1 MSFKFL
7 RDRTNQKPKIGIWG
21 KVKKDKD
28 RDGET
33 MWDESKFLTPKAKPE
48 TAANVTGQ
56 QVSTHTTTGA
66 VQVLDILIK
75 KRISKAQKKKK
86 KKYKPQKQN
95 RKKSLLHS
103 QQMVGECNVV
113 CERES
118 EIKVLSVCQISDNF
132 SAFFFIFLWSSLQ
145 CQKYI

>member
-1 MSFKFL
+1 
-7 RDRTNQKPKIGIWG
+7 
-21 KVKKDKD
+21 
-28 RDGET
+28 

-86 KKYKPQKQN
+86 KNIKTPKAKP
-95 RKKSLLHS
+95 KKKPLALTTNGGW
-103 QQMVGECNVV
+103 V
-113 CERES
+113 
-118 EIKVLSVCQISDNF
+118 
-132 SAFFFIFLWSSLQ
+132 
-145 CQKYI
+145 

>member
-86 KKYKPQKQN
+86 KKIQTPKAKP
-95 RKKSLLHS
+95 KKKPLALTTNGGW
-103 QQMVGECNVV
+103 V
-113 CERES
+113 
-118 EIKVLSVCQISDNF
+118 
-132 SAFFFIFLWSSLQ
+132 
-145 CQKYI
+145 

>member
-1 MSFKFL
+1 
-7 RDRTNQKPKIGIWG
+7 
-21 KVKKDKD
+21 
-28 RDGET
+28 

-86 KKYKPQKQN
+86 KKNQN
-95 RKKSLLHS
+95 PKSKTEKKSLLHS